1 MICTDCTEGNH
12 CGKPVKAADRPP
24 GGCACQHRH
33 PGAWKGVTE
42 PWSLIL
48 TEEKPEEPEE

>member
-1 MICTDCTEGNH
+1 MICTECTKGNH

-33 PGAWKGVTE
+33 PGAWKGV
-42 PWSLIL
+42 
-48 TEEKPEEPEE
+48 KAPEAGE